1 VEPVP
6 TTQNTMSSGQVVQ
19 NNPVMAEAKFVLRYD
34 AIRSSSTDALPEYM
48 DGAADQ
54 NLPLV
59 MPHFFDRLSRACR
72 AAGTVSYAG
81 GNRV

>member
-34 AIRSSSTDALPEYM
+34 DIRSSSTDALPGIWM
-48 DGAADQ
+48 G
-54 NLPLV
+54 LRIRISP
-59 MPHFFDRLSRACR
+59 
-72 AAGTVSYAG
+72 
-81 GNRV
+81 